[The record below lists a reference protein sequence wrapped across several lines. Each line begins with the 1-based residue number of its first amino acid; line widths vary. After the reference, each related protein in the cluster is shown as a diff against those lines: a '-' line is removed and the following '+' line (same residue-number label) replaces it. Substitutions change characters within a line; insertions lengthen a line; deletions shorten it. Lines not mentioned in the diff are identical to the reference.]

1 MEAMHGYSP
10 GKSEDSIKTYL
21 VYYRAIGEVFYDK
34 ETNEPSAPG
43 KGSIVSKNIGFI
55 IGLLVTG
62 FYGSFLTPY
71 DFTPFETVEKY
82 DMFHMLSFGH
92 NSNNML
98 VAILVQLYLFTL
110 LLPLA
115 LLTNVFHNIETKTGM
130 KNAMF
135 ESTSMSDFWGKKW
148 NLLVQGVLKRG
159 VFKPVKSISSSS
171 VAAVCTFMASGL
183 FHEWIVQVITF
194 DGANIFHYEKFGSQI
209 KFFIWNAAFIVIE
222 SIVLR
227 KVDIW
232 ENMRTVLPVPIV
244 SIIITMF
251 AVPVAHWFLN
261 HYIEARMLHHAQI
274 GFPTLVLKS

>member
-1 MEAMHGYSP
+1 MHGYSP

-98 VAILVQLYLFTL
+98 VASKSHI
-110 LLPLA
+110 A
-115 LLTNVFHNIETKTGM
+115 LHLM
-130 KNAMF
+130 
-135 ESTSMSDFWGKKW
+135 
-148 NLLVQGVLKRG
+148 
-159 VFKPVKSISSSS
+159 
-171 VAAVCTFMASGL
+171 
-183 FHEWIVQVITF
+183 
-194 DGANIFHYEKFGSQI
+194 
-209 KFFIWNAAFIVIE
+209 
-222 SIVLR
+222 
-227 KVDIW
+227 
-232 ENMRTVLPVPIV
+232 
-244 SIIITMF
+244 
-251 AVPVAHWFLN
+251 
-261 HYIEARMLHHAQI
+261 
-274 GFPTLVLKS
+274 